1 MTQTLNYQQ
10 MGAAARGQA
19 HGLFAQT
26 MAYVAATATLFALGA
41 WLGRNLTGGVGI
53 VVFIA
58 APVRHAVRGAA
69 VRAADRRAARRVR
82 PADRAGVAPTVADYG
97 SMDPQALWQAGG
109 ATALF
114 IALFG
119 AAWRGHPA

>member
-41 WLGRNLTGGVGI
+41 WLGRNL
-53 VVFIA
+53 
-58 APVRHAVRGAA
+58 
-69 VRAADRRAARRVR
+69 R
-82 PADRAGVAPTVADYG
+82 PASRRC
-97 SMDPQALWQAGG
+97 W
-109 ATALF
+109 
-114 IALFG
+114 
-119 AAWRGHPA
+119 